1 MNSFFLQIVSGLA
14 VGGVYA
20 SLALALVMI
29 YQTTDLVNFS
39 QGELAMAST
48 FLAWVLIGN
57 GVPYWLSFIITLGVS
72 FAVGFFLERVLMRHF
87 QQAPL
92 HSVLVVMI
100 GLMVLINGSAGV
112 VFGYELKNFES
123 PFAPLGSVVRGYMSP
138 HEAGIALV
146 SLVVM
151 TLVFCFFRFTRI
163 GLAMRA
169 AAVNP
174 LSASFVGVN
183 VSAMLSLGW
192 GLAATIGAVSGMLSA
207 PIVYLDPNMMLNV
220 IIYAF
225 AGALLGGI
233 STAFG
238 AVVGG
243 LVIGVAENLAGTYVV
258 GTDMKLV
265 FILAVIICIL
275 LLKPNGLFGRKPVV
289 RV

>member
-1 MNSFFLQIVSGLA
+1 MESFLLQIVSGLA

-48 FLAWVLIGN
+48 YLAWVLIGN
-57 GVPYWLSFIITLGVS
+57 GVPYWLSFVITLAIS
-72 FAVGFFLERVLMRHF
+72 FVVGFFIERVLMRRF
-87 QQAPL
+87 QKAPL
-92 HSVLVVMI
+92 HSVLIVMI
-100 GLMVLINGSAGV
+100 GLMVFINGSIGV
-112 VFGYELKNFES
+112 VFGYELKDFES
-123 PFAPLGSVVRGYMSP
+123 PFRWLGGTVRGYMSS

-146 SLVVM
+146 TLTVM
-151 TLVFCFFRFTRI
+151 TLVFCFFRFTRV

-183 VSAMLSLGW
+183 VSVMLSLGW
-192 GLAATIGAVSGMLSA
+192 ALAAMIGAVSGVLSA
-207 PIVYLDPNMMLNV
+207 PIVYLDPNMMLNI

-233 STAFG
+233 TSALG

-243 LVIGVAENLAGTYVV
+243 LLIGVAENLAGAYLV

-265 FILAVIICIL
+265 FILAVIIGIL
-275 LLKPNGLFGRKPVV
+275 LIKPNGLFGHNVVV

>member
-1 MNSFFLQIVSGLA
+1 MESFILQIVSGLA

-29 YQTTDLVNFS
+29 YQTTDLVNLS

-48 FLAWVLIGN
+48 YLAWVLIGN
-57 GVPYWLSFIITLGVS
+57 GIPYWLSFVITLGVS
-72 FAVGFFLERVLMRHF
+72 FAAGYYLERVLMRHF
-87 QQAPL
+87 KKAPL
-92 HSVLVVMI
+92 HSVLIVMI
-100 GLMVLINGSAGV
+100 GLMVLINGSIGV
-112 VFGYELKNFES
+112 IFGYELKYFES
-123 PFAPLGSVVRGYMSP
+123 PFDGLGGLTRGYLSS

-146 SLVVM
+146 TLTVM

-183 VSAMLSLGW
+183 VSVMLSLGW
-192 GLAATIGAVSGMLSA
+192 ALAAMIGAVSGVLTA
-207 PIVYLDPNMMLNV
+207 PIVYLDPNMMLN
-220 IIYAF
+220 ILIYSF

-233 STAFG
+233 TSPLG

-243 LVIGVAENLAGTYVV
+243 LMIGVAENLAGAYLV
-258 GTDMKLV
+258 GTDMKLA
-265 FILAVIICIL
+265 FILAVIIGIL
-275 LLKPNGLFGRKPVV
+275 LLKPNGLFGRNVVV